1 MVPADGCASQGLE
14 RATLQWQPRA
24 APMTASRR
32 RASLS
37 HGRAAAETLAAT
49 PAAAADDAALERLD
63 ALLCERLL
71 EECFDRV
78 GP

>member
-1 MVPADGCASQGLE
+1 MPADGCASQGLE

-24 APMTASRR
+24 APTTASRR

-37 HGRAAAETLAAT
+37 HGRAAAEALAAT
-49 PAAAADDAALERLD
+49 SAAAADDAALERLN

-71 EECFDRV
+71 EACLDQV
-78 GP
+78 GR